1 MKRKKR
7 MKKQSVT
14 VRLSTDLLERMR
26 NLVYWTPGSTMNSL
40 VEESLEESIK
50 KLEEKKGDA
59 FPQRTKPLQPGRK
72 VTL

>member
-1 MKRKKR
+1 

-26 NLVYWTPGSTMNSL
+26 NLVYWTPGLTMNSL

-50 KLEEKKGDA
+50 NLEEKKGA
-59 FPQRTKPLQPGRK
+59 SFPQRTKQLQPGRK
-72 VTL
+72 ITL